1 MTVVIRAF
9 GDERLDTDLAAIL
22 KLPAAQEPS
31 GLQQASATPLN
42 SLRVSRRASA
52 TIAASL
58 TFALLTSAGLV
69 LLNYKPSPEADTNKG
84 ERLVT
89 ELIPAA
95 KVAPADAADAAIATP
110 SSSPVE
116 HRHGRAT
123 ASIRSRPAYAARASS
138 AEPSSGSP
146 TNVANA
152 DAPVENSLVAS
163 ASTSIPVE
171 VEASLEPARS
181 AADTPAATAEHEA
194 IDTEAQLAAKKTR
207 RDSIAAIRML
217 RRQ

>member
-31 GLQQASATPLN
+31 GLQQAPATPLN

-95 KVAPADAADAAIATP
+95 KVAPADAAIATP

-163 ASTSIPVE
+163 ASTPIPIE
-171 VEASLEPARS
+171 VQASSEPARS

>member
-22 KLPAAQEPS
+22 KLPAVQEPS
-31 GLQQASATPLN
+31 GLQQAPATPLN

-69 LLNYKPSPEADTNKG
+69 LLNYKPSPEADRNKS
-84 ERLVT
+84 ERPVT

-95 KVAPADAADAAIATP
+95 EVAPTDAAIAT
-110 SSSPVE
+110 STSSPVE
-116 HRHGRAT
+116 HHHGRAT
-123 ASIRSRPAYAARASS
+123 ASIRSRSAYATHAYAG
-138 AEPSSGSP
+138 EPSSGSQ

-152 DAPVENSLVAS
+152 DAPVENPLLAS
-163 ASTSIPVE
+163 ASTPIPVE
-171 VEASLEPARS
+171 IEASSEPAGGAS
-181 AADTPAATAEHEA
+181 DAPSATAEHDT
-194 IDTEAQLAAKKTR
+194 IDTKAQLAAKQTR
-207 RDSIAAIRML
+207 RDSVAAIRML